1 MSEDLL
7 SKTHVSSTTQFFR
20 MCNFF
25 DKICG
30 VTNESCSKGTK
41 KTTGWHQWCSSV
53 VIIVNFDQFAHATLK
68 SFLLTSCIVLILS
81 RYPIFIRHGFTELF
95 NKQKHNFFNKKISIT
110 YVWQG
115 SKYTCDKMW
124 LFSFLYQIIPHV
136 YFFTVYLISLSSINY
151 VFSTDFISPNFLF
164 SNSTLVV
171 SFVLEDLLL

>member
-41 KTTGWHQWCSSV
+41 KTTWWHQWCSSV

-95 NKQKHNFFNKKISIT
+95 NKQKHNFLTKRSQSHMFNRDLNT
-110 YVWQG
+110 PV
-115 SKYTCDKMW
+115 TRCDY
-124 LFSFLYQIIPHV
+124 LA
-136 YFFTVYLISLSSINY
+136 FFTKLYHMSTSLLCIL
-151 VFSTDFISPNFLF
+151 FL
-164 SNSTLVV
+164 SLQ
-171 SFVLEDLLL
+171 